1 MIMALRISAMQGTVA
16 TLLPYI
22 SSIANAERI
31 EECDWNKMRR
41 MDFQELLRERTKYDH
56 RVMTFL
62 HGPGSGLTSAPTFSK
77 EYGMMHQRKLL
88 LSEISRLQRSISDE
102 NLELLPDYHQR
113 VEVLKRLHFIDAQQ
127 ENVLLKGRVAC
138 EINSVDELV
147 TTELILDNFWTQY
160 EPEEVVGLLS
170 CLVFREKADEVVE
183 LEGRLAEGYA
193 AIVQTAERVSAIQ
206 AQCQLN
212 HEDYETSLKTQMVPV
227 AYAWAR
233 GTPFADICQMTDIA
247 EGTIVRVIT
256 RLDETCRELRDA
268 ARVIGDA
275 DLWTKMERC
284 MELIRRDIVFA
295 ASLYF

>member
-1 MIMALRISAMQGTVA
+1 V
-16 TLLPYI
+16 
-22 SSIANAERI
+22 I
-31 EECDWNKMRR
+31 E
-41 MDFQELLRERTKYDH
+41 Q
-56 RVMTFL
+56 
-62 HGPGSGLTSAPTFSK
+62 PTFNK
-77 EYGMMHQRKLL
+77 EYAMIHQRKLL
-88 LSEISRLQRSISDE
+88 LVEIGKLKRALSDE

-113 VEVLKRLHFIDAQQ
+113 IDVLKRLRFIDGQH

-147 TTELILDNFWTQY
+147 TTELILDNFWTAY

-170 CLVFREKADEVVE
+170 CLVFREKADGEVE
-183 LEGRLAEGYA
+183 LHGRLAEGYA
-193 AIVQTAERVSAIQ
+193 KIVETAERISAVQ
-206 AQCQLN
+206 AQSQLN
-212 HEDYETSLKTQMVPV
+212 TEDYERTLKTHMVPV
-227 AYAWAR
+227 AYAWAS
-233 GTPFADICQMTDIA
+233 GTPFAEICEMTDIA

-256 RLDETCRELRDA
+256 RLDEACRELRDA